1 MTFGQASEN
10 CKLGKIM
17 YIPKYELEVHC
28 HIATNKNSDYQSYFY
43 YMSNGQRV
51 KHTFSNYELFSN
63 DWRLK

>member
-1 MTFGQASEN
+1 MTFGQAIEN

-28 HIATNKNSDYQSYFY
+28 STIMDDNNKPYFY
-43 YMSNGQRV
+43 YIVNNKRI

-63 DWRLK
+63 EWELK